1 MYVQNALVTKL
12 NYTALNDKNY
22 FFYANK
28 EIHCGIVEET
38 EFGQFVAACCEID
51 FFFYAFFFYHL
62 NPLTS
67 ICNFLLKE

>member
-1 MYVQNALVTKL
+1 MQIKKFTVVLWKKQNLVNLLRLAVKL
-12 NYTALNDKNY
+12 
-22 FFYANK
+22 
-28 EIHCGIVEET
+28 IC
-38 EFGQFVAACCEID
+38 